1 MDACNAR
8 WGRGVVVPAR
18 GAGEP
23 ARLNH
28 EVRDAHTPLHDA
40 GQRVTRR
47 IRLRRRVAGCSPPS
61 DVPLC
66 LDDRRAIGLQWRQRA
81 GGKYGALG
89 RAAWRDRRPHRRCAL
104 RHQVSLKAQ
113 AGCPFGPIG
122 TFNSAMITRFHKNPT
137 LVYILYRGVRLDF
150 WA

>member
-28 EVRDAHTPLHDA
+28 EVRDAHT
-40 GQRVTRR
+40 
-47 IRLRRRVAGCSPPS
+47 
-61 DVPLC
+61 PLC